1 VTLDTQTDT
10 RSLEAILVERGLITP
25 EQIDDA
31 FQEAQARGEPFRQ
44 TLVRLGLV
52 SERDMAEAY
61 AEYLGLPYID
71 LETYAVDPQVVA
83 TVSESLARGYEFV
96 PLFKIGSTLTI
107 AMADPANVIATDAI
121 QRETGAAVDCMVST
135 RSAVRL
141 LLDQHYGQ
149 SGSMRELIEDLDPDQ
164 VVSTVSMED
173 TEVSAAETLSTV
185 DQAPIIRLVN
195 TIVFQAVQE
204 GASDIHI
211 SPEDA
216 RLRIRFRTDG
226 MLHDVPA
233 PSKSYH
239 QGIVAR
245 IKVLSDMDISESRKP
260 QDGRFRLKIE
270 GRLVDIRVSIIPTVR
285 GENVVMRVL
294 DRRSILRD
302 LGELGLGRGEVEI
315 FQKLI
320 RRPHG
325 ILLVTGPTGSGKTVS
340 LYAALR
346 AINSKDKHIITTE
359 DPVEFWLD
367 SIRQIQVNPRAGLTF
382 ASGLRAILRHDPD
395 IIMVGE
401 IRDLETAETA
411 VHASLTGHLVFS
423 TLHTNDAPGAISRL
437 VNMGIEPFLVS
448 ASLAGVM
455 AQRLVRTVCSRCRET
470 YRPPDGLIADAGLTD
485 RADETEFIHGAGC
498 SHCNQTGYRGR
509 TGIFELMAV
518 NEEIR
523 DAVLGRPSAAELYEL
538 ARKNGLRTL
547 REDGVE
553 KVLRGVTT
561 LEEVAR
567 VTQLE

>member
-1 VTLDTQTDT
+1 MMDMQTES
-10 RSLEAILVERGLITP
+10 RSLEAILIERGLITP

-31 FQEAQARGEPFRQ
+31 FQEAQARGEPFRD
-44 TLVRLGLV
+44 TLIRVGLV
-52 SERDMAEAY
+52 SERDMAESY
-61 AEYLGLPYID
+61 AEYLGLPYMD
-71 LETYAVDPQVVA
+71 LETYTIDPQVVA

-96 PLFKIGSTLTI
+96 PLFRIGNTLTI
-107 AMADPANVIATDAI
+107 AMSDPANVVATDAI
-121 QRETGAAVDCMVST
+121 LRETGAAVDCMVST
-135 RSAVRL
+135 RSAIRVA
-141 LLDQHYGQ
+141 LDQHYGQ
-149 SGSMRELIEDLDPDQ
+149 SGSMRELIEGLDPDQ
-164 VVSTVSMED
+164 IVSNVEMED
-173 TEVSAAETLSTV
+173 DVGSAETLANV

-195 TIVFQAVQE
+195 TIVLQAVQE

-294 DRRSILRD
+294 DCRSILRD
-302 LGELGLGRGEVEI
+302 LSELGLGKADVATFE
-315 FQKLI
+315 KLI

-367 SIRQIQVNPRAGLTF
+367 SVRQIQVNPRAGLTF

-395 IIMVGE
+395 VIMVGE
-401 IRDLETAETA
+401 IRDLETAQTA

-423 TLHTNDAPGAISRL
+423 TLHTNDAPGAVSRL

-448 ASLAGVM
+448 ASLSGVM
-455 AQRLVRTVCSRCRET
+455 AQRLVRTICQRCREP
-470 YRPPDGLIADAGLTD
+470 YRPPEGLLEDAGLAD
-485 RADETEFIHGAGC
+485 RADGIEFIHGAGC
-498 SHCNQTGYRGR
+498 PHCNQTGYRGR

-518 NEEIR
+518 DEEIR
-523 DAVLGRPSAAELYEL
+523 EAILERPSAAELYEL
-538 ARKNGLRTL
+538 ARKGGLHSL
-547 REDGVE
+547 REDGVD
-553 KVLRGVTT
+553 KVVRGVTT

-567 VTQLE
+567 VTQAE